1 MSQLLIPRLRA
12 ALDPAS
18 PVPRGSQQVARQ
30 LEDLRQLMSKKTSE
44 AEKGAMLE
52 RIAQLESFASEMKDF
67 EPTLPHDHVR
77 KSYVIRE
84 KDHAP
89 HLQFHGLG
97 HTAGDVVVF
106 CPQKRVIVTGDLHN
120 PRFPGFIDSYPQ
132 LWPKTIATRSQLS
145 NSTTFCRDMVDWN
158 MIAAG

>member
-1 MSQLLIPRLRA
+1 
-12 ALDPAS
+12 
-18 PVPRGSQQVARQ
+18 
-30 LEDLRQLMSKKTSE
+30 MSKKTSE

-106 CPQKRVIVTGDLHN
+106 CPQKRVIVTGDLRN
-120 PRFPGFIDSYPQ
+120 PHFPEFIDSYQRGRAPFSKSKSIYQ
-132 LWPKTIATRSQLS
+132 RGEPRTRKTALFNKIGTGSEPSKVALAG
-145 NSTTFCRDMVDWN
+145 TFGMRHNDRHLHY
-158 MIAAG
+158 APP